1 MDEGVK
7 KKITEAIETHKKM
20 VADLQSSGLETLAAA
35 AEAIIKSLKQ
45 GGRVYICGNGG
56 SAADAQH
63 IASELVGRFEHE
75 RKGLAAVALTT
86 DTSVLTSVSNDYGY
100 ENVFSKQ
107 VEALVGEGDILWAIS
122 TSGSSANVVAAAE
135 LAKKKRAYVLAFTGK
150 NGSKLEQIA
159 DICFCANNESTARSQ
174 EIHQIAYHIIC
185 NIVEQSFT
193 TTKSK
198 TNATKYV

>member
-1 MDEGVK
+1 MDEDIRK
-7 KKITEAIETHKKM
+7 TITEAIEAHKKT
-20 VADLQSSGLETLAAA
+20 VAELQNNSLETLAAA

-63 IASELVGRFEHE
+63 IASELVGKFQRE

-86 DTSVLTSVSNDYGY
+86 DTSILTSVSNDYGY

-107 VEALVGEGDILWAIS
+107 VEALVREGDILWAIS
-122 TSGSSANVVAAAE
+122 TSGSSANVIAAAQ
-135 LAKKKRAYVLAFTGK
+135 LAKKKGAFVLAFTGK
-150 NGSKLEQIA
+150 SSSRLEQIA

-185 NIVEQSFT
+185 DIVEQRFIT
-193 TTKSK
+193 PK